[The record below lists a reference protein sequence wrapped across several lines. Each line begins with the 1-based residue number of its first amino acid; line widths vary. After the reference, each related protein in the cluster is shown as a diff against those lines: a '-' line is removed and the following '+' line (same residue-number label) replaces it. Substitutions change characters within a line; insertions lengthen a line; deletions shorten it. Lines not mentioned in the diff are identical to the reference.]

1 MKINTCDW
9 WRPFGTLL
17 STQEFPDWMTEL
29 LRMLDL
35 SYWGCVAE
43 ESTAVSA
50 DISPSELTE
59 YVQLCKW
66 LQAWWRSWWL
76 TSLSTLPS
84 EILSLKQKLA
94 ASTFQGCHPFDRP
107 MVNWWFG
114 VLLLLGP
121 GIQTINPN
129 HQTIAIHR
137 SGVARNLH
145 ALLWQERGGMVRA
158 SAIPVRRNG
167 PERLA
172 IHFGFLAW
180 SWGLPWSSHLYEYY
194 NSWTRLGN
202 SRHITNIYQLP

>member
-9 WRPFGTLL
+9 WWPSGTLL

-59 YVQLCKW
+59 YVQLGKW
-66 LQAWWRSWWL
+66 LQAWWKSRWL

-94 ASTFQGCHPFDRP
+94 ASTFQGCHPFDQP
-107 MVNWWFG
+107 MVNWWYTG
-114 VLLLLGP
+114 DLGWVLNSKRDYSHTAYC
-121 GIQTINPN
+121 TITIGTRNPN
-129 HQTIAIHR
+129 HQPEPSNHPASPGTYMPYCGKSEEEWFAPQPYQW
-137 SGVARNLH
+137 GMARN
-145 ALLWQERGGMVRA
+145 
-158 SAIPVRRNG
+158 
-167 PERLA
+167 
-172 IHFGFLAW
+172 AW
-180 SWGLPWSSHLYEYY
+180 WCL
-194 NSWTRLGN
+194 
-202 SRHITNIYQLP
+202 